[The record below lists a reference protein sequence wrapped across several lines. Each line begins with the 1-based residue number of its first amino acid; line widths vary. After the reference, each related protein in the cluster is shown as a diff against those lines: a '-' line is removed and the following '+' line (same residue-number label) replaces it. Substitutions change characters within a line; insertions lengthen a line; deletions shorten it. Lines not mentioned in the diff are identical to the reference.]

1 MTHEPDDRVVIGAK
15 LKDFDSF
22 KAAFADALTP
32 EHIRTIKYG
41 TQEYLTSLEKSI
53 ATSNKDVPAN
63 RSFIATENLM
73 FLYTT
78 AAACSAILF
87 TITDLANEHGLD
99 L

>member
-1 MTHEPDDRVVIGAK
+1 MTLEPEKAE
-15 LKDFDSF
+15 LKDFESF

-41 TQEYLTSLEKSI
+41 AQEYLTRIEKDI
-53 ATSNKDVPAN
+53 ATSNHAVPAS
-63 RSFIATENLM
+63 RTFTATENLM

-78 AAACSAILF
+78 AAACSTILF